1 MASVGFYHL
10 TRETPTRALA
20 RLLARTLAA
29 GHRALVLL
37 PDAAALPALDD
48 ALWREDAV
56 DFLPHGIDHAPLQ
69 PVLLAAGADAVA
81 NPPNGAD
88 FLFLFAGSAAA
99 DVARYARVFDV
110 FDGHD
115 ADAVT
120 AARTRWQA
128 ARAAGHALTY
138 WREGAKGWE
147 QGP

>member
-1 MASVGFYHL
+1 MTAIGFYHL

-20 RLLARTLAA
+20 RLLARTLAS
-29 GHRALVLL
+29 GKRALVLL
-37 PDAAALPALDD
+37 PDAASLSAVDD

-56 DFLPHGIDHAPLQ
+56 DFLPHGIDHAALQ
-69 PVLLAAGADAVA
+69 PVLLAAAAEAVA
-81 NPPNGAD
+81 APPNGAD
-88 FLFLFAGSAAA
+88 FLFLFAGAQAAH
-99 DVARYARVFDV
+99 VTRYDRVFDV
-110 FDGHD
+110 FDGRD

-128 ARAAGHALTY
+128 GRAAGHALTY